1 MCSFP
6 CPSFL
11 WNPGKLFLLRRV
23 CSEVWGMFKVG
34 KDRAIYWAPAVYRGS
49 ATAFSKQPS
58 KVGTTIITIFQIQKL
73 RLREVKESAHGSMMP
88 WCFTSWCFSMAF
100 LNLAQ
105 PTLVEGYFLMWR
117 AILCIVGC
125 LASLASFHYSW
136 PLGTILSQNKN
147 SKITPLIARYPLG
160 TNHPDWAPLHDI
172 PSTWTPLA
180 PCQPGGPLFLP

>member
-1 MCSFP
+1 M
-6 CPSFL
+6 
-11 WNPGKLFLLRRV
+11 
-23 CSEVWGMFKVG
+23 
-34 KDRAIYWAPAVYRGS
+34 YRCS
-49 ATAFSKQPS
+49 ATAFSQQPS
-58 KVGTTIITIFQIQKL
+58 KVGTTIIPIFQIQKL

-88 WCFTSWCFSMAF
+88 WCSTPWCFSMAF

-147 SKITPLIARYPLG
+147 FKITPLIARYSLG
-160 TNHPDWAPLHDI
+160 TNHPWLSTTACHPLYLDSSS
-172 PSTWTPLA
+172 PLSTWWSPIPAL
-180 PCQPGGPLFLP
+180 GPDSEVIFSRRLSGSFELDVGRGRWGICLHHKI